1 MIIHSFNTLGF
12 MEAEEM
18 SLGIVHGVA
27 EADMTEAT

>member
-1 MIIHSFNTLGF
+1 MIHSFNRLGF

-27 EADMTEAT
+27 ESDMTEVT